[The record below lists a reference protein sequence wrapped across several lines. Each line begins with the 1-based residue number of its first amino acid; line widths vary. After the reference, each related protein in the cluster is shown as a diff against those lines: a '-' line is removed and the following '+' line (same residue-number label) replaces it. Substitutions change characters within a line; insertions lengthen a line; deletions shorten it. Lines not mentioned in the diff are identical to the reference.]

1 MGICFHPGSLWK
13 PFWVSMFRDSQEGG
27 VVPWSQWNSLQFP
40 NSAGLCLSAVFSF
53 SWSQNPGAMVTW
65 ENVALEPHELPFCK
79 RFGYPNKAG
88 QHQRKQIYWVA
99 TLQVSSEV
107 LICQLP
113 PRISE
118 GRSKCSEFPPAFDLF
133 SPGSLP
139 HPIAESTSGTQVGK
153 RQNQEGWS
161 HLTESK
167 VPKLPTKS

>member
-27 VVPWSQWNSLQFP
+27 GCHEVNGIPCNSPIPLA
-40 NSAGLCLSAVFSF
+40 SVWVLSSSF
-53 SWSQNPGAMVTW
+53 SWSQNPGAMDTW
-65 ENVALEPHELPFCK
+65 ENVALEPHELSFCK

-133 SPGSLP
+133 SPGSLL

-167 VPKLPTKS
+167 VPKSPTKS